1 MEENIL
7 ALDMAIKLSVDVTH
21 NSDFRLQEVD
31 NL

>member
-7 ALDMAIKLSVDVTH
+7 ALDMAIKLSVDVTR